1 MKNKRKRTIL
11 KKIIEFTQMSNVSVH
26 LIIHDAEYDKV
37 IEYNSGTIK
46 KGHFTTKDALKA
58 LDDA

>member
-1 MKNKRKRTIL
+1 
-11 KKIIEFTQMSNVSVH
+11 MSNVSVH

-37 IEYNSGTIK
+37 IEYNSGTIN

-58 LDDA
+58 LDDAKRGM